1 MNYIFLLSGDYI
13 DLGAEEILSLLY
25 IKNYK
30 LKNRLLILELND
42 KKSIDKISKRL
53 ALTKNIYE
61 FLFKCKIDD
70 LVNNMKNFDWNSVY
84 NDNFCL
90 RKYNLDNDGI
100 SVKNPINKKNNK
112 KNNKKLINKI
122 IGYNNK
128 KLSEKNLA
136 GYLWRSIKNPKVNLV
151 NPKTEINLFFFNGRV
166 YCGLLIK
173 KIGYD
178 FDSRKSHMRPFPH
191 PSSLHPK
198 VARAL
203 VNLSEIEE
211 NEILLD
217 PFCGTGGFLIEAGMM
232 NIKSIGYDINKIMI
246 KGCTQNLE
254 YYKIKNYKIK
264 TKNALNIDEKFDSLV
279 TDLPYG
285 LNSTAMT
292 DFDEENWKK
301 YRLNLKIQKK
311 DFYENLEKFYLSFLK
326 NLRKKLKKK
335 AVIVFP
341 SYVDYRKLLKLS
353 KFEIEKEFSDYVHRS
368 LTRKIVKIK

>member
-100 SVKNPINKKNNK
+100 SVKNPINK